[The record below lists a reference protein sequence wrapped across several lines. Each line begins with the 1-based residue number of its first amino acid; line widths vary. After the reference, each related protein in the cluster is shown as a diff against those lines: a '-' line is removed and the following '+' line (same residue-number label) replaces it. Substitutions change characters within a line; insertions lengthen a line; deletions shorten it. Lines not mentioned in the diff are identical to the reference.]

1 VSVRWAGCETG
12 MGDYKRVLIVI
23 FTGKRPFGTS
33 RYRWEDNIEIY
44 LGDMEYIYIYIY
56 IYI

>member
-1 VSVRWAGCETG
+1 MRQGWETTNSYVSV
-12 MGDYKRVLIVI
+12 VI

-44 LGDMEYIYIYIY
+44 LGDMEYIYIYI
-56 IYI
+56 